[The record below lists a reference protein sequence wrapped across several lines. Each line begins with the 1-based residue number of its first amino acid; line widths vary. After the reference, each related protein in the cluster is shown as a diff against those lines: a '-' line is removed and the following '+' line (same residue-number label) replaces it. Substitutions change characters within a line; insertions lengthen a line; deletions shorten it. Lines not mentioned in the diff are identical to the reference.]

1 MIDTL
6 ISDFKRPKYIKLVA
20 ASDNKNMS
28 TFVASPYE
36 KGVATTIGNSLRRI
50 LYSALPGYAIVAVKF
65 NNLSSEFDNI
75 PGVME
80 DTSMILLNFKQVA
93 ITLKDENIKNKILKF
108 EIKGETDFTSGKIQE
123 AEEGIIVGNPDLVV
137 FRSNKD
143 ADFSF
148 EIQISQGRGYIPSE
162 LIEANVE
169 VRGAIPLDADYS
181 PIKKVGFS
189 SEATKVGSRDDFE
202 KLEITIETKGTIDG
216 VVALQ
221 RAAQI
226 LKECCLTFSEVDKE
240 VFTTPI
246 EEDLSPEKDSKDLV
260 FYESVHSLN
269 VLVKTHYFFKV
280 NGFLEIG
287 QLVNKNEAYIRS
299 RKKVDEEIIQDIQ
312 NSLIQKNLSLNMQG
326 INYVEKVKVH

>member
-6 ISDFKRPKYIKLVA
+6 INDFKRPKYVKLTA
-20 ASDNKNMS
+20 ASENKNSS

-65 NNLSSEFDNI
+65 SNINSEFDNI
-75 PGVME
+75 PGVVE
-80 DTSMILLNFKQVA
+80 DTTMILLNFKQVA
-93 ITLKDENIKNKILKF
+93 IALKDENIKNKVLKF
-108 EIKGETDFTSGKIQE
+108 DIKGKTEFTAKQIQE
-123 AEEGIIVGNPDLVV
+123 AESGIIIGNPEFVI
-137 FRSNKD
+137 FRTNSNTE
-143 ADFSF
+143 FSLD
-148 EIQISQGRGYIPSE
+148 IQISQGRGYIPSE
-162 LIEANVE
+162 MIEGDVE

-181 PIKKVGFS
+181 PIKKVGFT
-189 SEATKVGSRDDFE
+189 SEPTKVGSRDDFE
-202 KLEITIETKGTIDG
+202 KLLITIETKGTING

-240 VFTTPI
+240 IFTTPI
-246 EEDLSPEKDSKDLV
+246 KEDLSPEKDSKDLI
-260 FYESVHSLN
+260 FYESVHNLN
-269 VLVKTHYFFKV
+269 VMVKTHYFFKV

-287 QLVNKNEAYIRS
+287 QLVTKNDAYIRS

-312 NSLIQKNLSLNMQG
+312 NGLIQKNLSLNMKG
-326 INYVEKVKVH
+326 INYVEKVKVY